1 MDDGERDGDAR
12 TFRAN
17 FSGEGA
23 AMLRERV
30 KEKLKEF
37 MGDYTDDTL
46 VEYVIVLLKNGRRK
60 DEAMKELNVFL
71 GDDSVSFISWLW
83 DHLSSNLHVYV
94 QPKESIPE
102 KATKAKPTLDVLS
115 GKRSQE
121 ENAAG
126 NKLADSE
133 NEREKLNKE
142 SRSRRN
148 REWKG
153 LVQEI
158 SSVPIQK
165 SFTGSTQHGGKNHQR
180 KTIGRRSRS
189 PRLHSNRKRI
199 RQEEEL
205 SAKQRESASVPVID
219 APRRLL
225 QFAVRDAVKP
235 IQRPSSRTEPA
246 IKRLRSVVST
256 SNTDSVLDE
265 RPQRKRSVGRV
276 AGPVATALKA
286 AAEAAEDVSK
296 VRHSGSV
303 FDRLDRSAST
313 KRIINRTSDLE
324 EHVPEV
330 EYDDYD
336 QIPGSNYSDFQ
347 GRHEYFGEFN
357 GDTAMLDR
365 DNEVATDSASDDDG
379 YDSLGV
385 SRSRDFDFSQS
396 VSSASRDNKS
406 LMVQYSVAQDVDE
419 VLRKTKPAIEDL
431 PTSAASKGTSKIVN
445 ISVNVNTWKPPH
457 YKECRDATIGANQM
471 AVDRS
476 EASAAKPS
484 AQVLKENITA
494 KTENEN
500 EKTQKDTLKEPQKV
514 AGSVPGSYTSGRPE
528 DVDSRTVFVSNVH
541 FAATKDTLS
550 RHFNKFGEVL
560 KVIILTDAA
569 TSQPTGSAYVEFLR
583 KESAELALS
592 LNGTSFMSRI
602 LKVVRRS
609 SAHPEAAAMIGW
621 PRSARGSPYASRLSR
636 GIPYA
641 RGVIPSVFRGR
652 LPLKSGA
659 RSLQWRRET
668 SAQKG
673 SQTAS
678 APAGNTV
685 LSPTGRNL
693 TYVRPDTKT
702 DASSAAV

>member
-71 GDDSVSFISWLW
+71 GDDSVSFVSWLW

-165 SFTGSTQHGGKNHQR
+165 SFTGSTQHEGKNHQR

-189 PRLHSNRKRI
+189 PRLHSNRKRV

-205 SAKQRESASVPVID
+205 SVKQRESASVPVID

-235 IQRPSSRTEPA
+235 IQRPSSRAEPA

-347 GRHEYFGEFN
+347 GRREYFGEFN

-365 DNEVATDSASDDDG
+365 DNE
-379 YDSLGV
+379 
-385 SRSRDFDFSQS
+385 
-396 VSSASRDNKS
+396 
-406 LMVQYSVAQDVDE
+406 DVDE

-457 YKECRDATIGANQM
+457 YKECRDATKGENQM

-484 AQVLKENITA
+484 AQVLKENVTA

-500 EKTQKDTLKEPQKV
+500 AKTQKDTLKEPQKV
-514 AGSVPGSYTSGRPE
+514 AGSVPGSYTSGRTE

-609 SAHPEAAAMIGW
+609 SAHPEAAAMMIGW
-621 PRSARGSPYASRLSR
+621 PRSARGSPYTSRLSR
-636 GIPYA
+636 GIPYS
-641 RGVIPSVFRGR
+641 RGVLPSVFRGR

-659 RSLQWRRET
+659 RSLQWRREA

-678 APAGNTV
+678 AAAGNTV